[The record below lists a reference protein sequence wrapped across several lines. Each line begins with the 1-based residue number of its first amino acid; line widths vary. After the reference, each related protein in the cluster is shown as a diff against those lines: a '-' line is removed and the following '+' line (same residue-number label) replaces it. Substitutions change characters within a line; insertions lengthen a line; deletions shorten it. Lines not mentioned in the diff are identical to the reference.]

1 MNNLFLLIKAASV
14 AYYAHHL
21 KDNDILA
28 EVSNLVADIPK
39 TKNSLVT
46 EDKKSETLLR
56 NLIDWLVSQSKDS
69 PIITS
74 LLNSKVAEILLENS
88 DLERSFEG
96 AFELPPEG
104 EIRKVIFSHI
114 KEIRKSVGDS
124 QFNFKLKTILRP
136 FLFEGELDLPKEDWV
151 KIAEMLDGKL
161 SEIQGDVDRA
171 VIEEASKNKKENIID
186 ILDQFKVD
194 LSEEGILKTGLQGI
208 NNALG
213 PDYGFRRGLFY
224 LINALTN
231 RGKSFFLAH
240 ILASFVLY
248 NKPKL
253 RDKTKI
259 PTIFFCS
266 AEDSMGLVLRRMYEI
281 FVTVKTG
288 ERPDFFEKTSQEVV
302 DEIIKTFNDNGWNFA
317 FYRVDPSHDNII
329 ELKARVRK
337 LEMTGCEVIVAA
349 YDYAGMMDLKGCHGE
364 SRSDK
369 LQDLIRQMRNFFVAR
384 GAVGITPHQL
394 NPKAK
399 ELLREN
405 DDESEIRFVKE
416 VGGNSM
422 TEGSTKLT
430 NEVDV
435 EMTVHVAKLI
445 NDEAYL
451 TYFIGKIR
459 GEGSA
464 ISERYGFYKLEQGTK
479 EKAGRGLV
487 HDIHDKKPGFR
498 KSLTSQLATDMLLEG
513 GDL

>member
-1 MNNLFLLIKAASV
+1 MNNLFLLVKAINV
-14 AYYAHHL
+14 AYYAHYL
-21 KDNDILA
+21 KDNDILN
-28 EVSNLVADIPK
+28 EISNLTNDIPK

-56 NLIDWLVSQSKDS
+56 NLVEWIVSQPKDK

-74 LLNSKVAEILLENS
+74 LLNNKVAEILLENN
-88 DLERSFEG
+88 DLERSFED
-96 AFELPPEG
+96 AFIVTDEKEMRQ
-104 EIRKVIFSHI
+104 IIFNLI
-114 KEIRKSVGDS
+114 KEIRKSVSDN
-124 QFNFKLKTILRP
+124 QFNYKLKTLLRP
-136 FLFEGELDLPKEDWV
+136 FLFEGEVDLPKEDWI
-151 KIAEMLDGKL
+151 KLSQMLDDKL
-161 SEIQGDVDRA
+161 SEMQGDVDKA
-171 VIEEASKNKKENIID
+171 VIEEASKNKQDKMID
-186 ILDQFKVD
+186 ILEQFKID

-208 NNALG
+208 NIALG
-213 PDYGFRRGLFY
+213 PDFGFRRGLCY

-240 ILASFVLY
+240 LLASFVLY
-248 NKPKL
+248 NKPVL
-253 RDKTKI
+253 RDKSKI

-266 AEDSMGLVLRRMYEI
+266 AEDSMGLILRRMFEI

-288 ERPDFFEKTSQEVV
+288 ERPDFFNYSSKEVV
-302 DEIIKTFNDNGWNFA
+302 DKIIEVFNENGWNFA
-317 FYRVDPSHDNII
+317 FFRVDPSHDNII
-329 ELKARVRK
+329 ELKARVRN
-337 LEMTGCEVIVAA
+337 LEMMGYEIIVGA
-349 YDYAGMMDLKGCHGE
+349 YDYLAMMDLKGTHGE

-369 LQDLIRQMRNFFVAR
+369 LQDLMRQFRNFFIAR
-384 GAVGITPHQL
+384 GAVCITPHQL

-399 ELLREN
+399 DLLREN

-445 NDEAYL
+445 NDEVYF

-464 ISERYGFYKLEQGTK
+464 ISDRYGFYKLEQGTK
-479 EKAGRGLV
+479 EKMGRGLV
-487 HDIHDKKPGFR
+487 HDIYDKKPAFR
-498 KSLTSQLATDMLLEG
+498 KTLTTQIATDMLLEG
-513 GDL
+513 NEL